1 MLVRCK
7 QLEKQGIAGGSIM
20 KRYVNLKQLTI
31 FLYRTPKCEVDMI
44 RHTPGDFFLR
54 LPGGIRGFKNPP
66 LFLNSVSR
74 GGGKS
79 GGKGGFLK
87 NIYKYPQVS
96 EIALKIELQSAF

>member
-1 MLVRCK
+1 MQQSVNNVTLDFQQMVKTNRHIVLRAHLTLTETMLH
-7 QLEKQGIAGGSIM
+7 
-20 KRYVNLKQLTI
+20 
-31 FLYRTPKCEVDMI
+31 

-54 LPGGIRGFKNPP
+54 SGGSGGIGEFKNPP

-79 GGKGGFLK
+79 GGKGVFLK
-87 NIYKYPQVS
+87 NIYKYPPVS